1 MIISCIN
8 CNKKFYLNSD
18 LIPESGR
25 LLVCGICNHEWFY
38 KKEVIPSI
46 IQSDNNDNPSFE
58 SDEKLVTE
66 KDQGELELFNKT
78 LNPKIVDKK
87 KDNNNY
93 KKTIDAPENQKNEV
107 KSIDKEE
114 KKFIFLKIVFVF
126 IISFTGFIIL
136 IDTFKY
142 QISKILPNIE
152 LILYN
157 LYETIKDIKLF
168 FIDLI

>member
-8 CNKKFYLNSD
+8 CNKKFDLNSD

-38 KKEVIPSI
+38 KKEVIPNI

-78 LNPKIVDKK
+78 LNPKIVDK
-87 KDNNNY
+87 N
-93 KKTIDAPENQKNEV
+93 
-107 KSIDKEE
+107 
-114 KKFIFLKIVFVF
+114 LKIKGLNNIYCCSSAIFPTSGSANPTL
-126 IISFTGFIIL
+126 IICGL
-136 IDTFKY
+136 AERL
-142 QISKILPNIE
+142 SKFLQ
-152 LILYN
+152 
-157 LYETIKDIKLF
+157 
-168 FIDLI
+168 